1 MQKEGECGSR
11 HVASNIYLQKSR
23 FLSDRLKILWRLL
36 EFTWKRLGEFF
47 QLLPHFWW
55 HYYFLIMDH
64 VKNGLIKFY
73 LMKFLYFMLFSTVL
87 FTAYCLTTAYRQRHH
102 CDVKV
107 TLLPQKCRIYLNF
120 PTKFYLIPNFLVK
133 YTMFSTQI

>member
-47 QLLPHFWW
+47 SIAPSFLLALL
-55 HYYFLIMDH
+55 FLDH
-64 VKNGLIKFY
+64 G
-73 LMKFLYFMLFSTVL
+73 S
-87 FTAYCLTTAYRQRHH
+87 RQKWP
-102 CDVKV
+102 D
-107 TLLPQKCRIYLNF
+107 
-120 PTKFYLIPNFLVK
+120 
-133 YTMFSTQI
+133 